1 MNLAASGISLIGQ
14 FAGIETPITIIQMLW
29 VNIIM
34 DTLGGIAFAGEAPLI
49 YYMKEKTK
57 RRDEPI
63 INRQML
69 THIIISG
76 SYTLALCTA
85 FLTLDFFKN
94 IYPTEGKLY
103 TAFYA
108 LFIFSGIFNCFLA
121 RCERLNLLSNIGK
134 NKIFVFIMMLI
145 SAIQI
150 FMIYYGEEVFR
161 CVPLSYKELSFV
173 IFLAFTVIPFDII
186 RRIVYKLK

>member
-1 MNLAASGISLIGQ
+1 
-14 FAGIETPITIIQMLW
+14 
-29 VNIIM
+29 M

-85 FLTLDFFKN
+85 FLTLDLFKN

-108 LFIFSGIFNCFLA
+108 LFIFSGIFSCFSA
-121 RCERLNLLSNIGK
+121 RSERLWLFSGIGK
-134 NKIFVFIMMLI
+134 NRAFSLIMLLI
-145 SAIQI
+145 TAVQI
-150 FMIYYGEEVFR
+150 AMIYFGGEMFR
-161 CVPLSYKELSFV
+161 SVPLTLRELS
-173 IFLAFTVIPFDII
+173 LAFSLAATVIPFDLL
-186 RRIVYKLK
+186 RRLISRLS